1 MDEKSEEPWTSET
14 TPVHPRMQPLF
25 EYLKFN
31 KRILDVEN
39 DPDIMGIFSRE
50 ALELIRTGK
59 PGWEEMVPDF
69 VDRIIKKKRLFGYS
83 GKADKAISS
92 SEDIAAA
99 AARAISQESND

>member
-1 MDEKSEEPWTSET
+1 
-14 TPVHPRMQPLF
+14 
-25 EYLKFN
+25 
-31 KRILDVEN
+31 
-39 DPDIMGIFSRE
+39 
-50 ALELIRTGK
+50 
-59 PGWEEMVPDF
+59 MVPDF